1 MGFWF
6 RAYGEMA
13 DILARE
19 TCFKPVM
26 TSAGCEFEHPFGY

>member
-26 TSAGCEFEHPFGY
+26 ISTGYEFEHLFGY